1 MDPRE
6 NDSLD
11 EWKLEFVCP
20 PEIQEKLVA
29 PFAEFIRR
37 TFRQGHVIP
46 RPGPVQVSQDLAAM
60 EKRIIA
66 ALTGRKPEAQSPF
79 LKRKEAIQL
88 LKTRSTLERCERA
101 GWIKAT
107 IRKPRLVLY
116 RRTDVMACVYRIS
129 QGEYREIGREALA
142 RGAVDLVLT
151 LIPSEVIFLAKED
164 VASSSLVTRSP

>member
-6 NDSLD
+6 NDSLA

-29 PFAEFIRR
+29 PFAQFIRH

-46 RPGPVQVSQDLAAM
+46 KGNRPGPIQESQDLAAM

-79 LKRKEAIQL
+79 LKRKEALQL
-88 LKTRSTLERCERA
+88 LKTRSTLERCEKA
-101 GWIKAT
+101 GWLKAT
-107 IRKPRLVLY
+107 TRRRRLVLY
-116 RRTDVMACVYRIS
+116 RRIDVLACVHRIS
-129 QGEYREIGREALA
+129 QGEY
-142 RGAVDLVLT
+142 
-151 LIPSEVIFLAKED
+151 P
-164 VASSSLVTRSP
+164 